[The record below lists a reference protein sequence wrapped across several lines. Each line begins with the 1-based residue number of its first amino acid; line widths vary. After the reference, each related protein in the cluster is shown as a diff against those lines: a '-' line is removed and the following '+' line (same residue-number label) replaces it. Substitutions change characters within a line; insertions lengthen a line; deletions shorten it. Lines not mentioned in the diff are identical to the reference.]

1 SGVPEGHRTHHGRG
15 LCRPCYSRNYKAAQI
30 HKWPLLKRRQRVCR
44 KPDCGFCEDMR
55 WLAETGAT
63 PHEWVTRMGSTSVAL
78 ARRLYR
84 HGLYEWASQVERL
97 RNTEPNRRKAA

>member
-1 SGVPEGHRTHHGRG
+1 
-15 LCRPCYSRNYKAAQI
+15 
-30 HKWPLLKRRQRVCR
+30 
-44 KPDCGFCEDMR
+44 MR